1 MGVIF
6 PCMCVLLGVLS
17 PCARAQVSSS
27 DWTELES
34 RTDEGSD
41 RLGSPY
47 LELPVFLHS
56 RVPLLDKAEFSP
68 ARASGLQGLQGLQ
81 GLPQRVRNVLVPS
94 TELSRRSSTES
105 GPSRLRVACNSKQM
119 RVKVSRETLDSVDA
133 VRLGTCGVSWSTQ
146 QHLFFLY
153 DLQQC
158 GTSTEI
164 INNRV
169 VYSNTLHYTPDETL
183 GAAGSPS
190 SFSIPIQC
198 HFNRFHYSYKV
209 GFVPRAKTQ
218 RLLKPIKAQGGIML
232 TPHDAQWNRLNP
244 SEGYVLGQPM
254 YFEAEAGS
262 VSEGERLFVQSCH
275 VTVNSSRLSSPR
287 VTIID
292 NYGCMIDSQSSA
304 GSRFMRSSR
313 RNAVRFSVDAFV
325 LRGKPSKVIEQH
337 QVVPAAAAGPL
348 SPSVFSNSICTCTV
362 SCPSAVRV
370 QQKRQSSAVTTR
382 GETGGRSSTVPMQF
396 APAATPHVS
405 LAPPLRPPEQSAVS
419 RGSWWWRSISEAE
432 KVLKSYW
439 TPRQQNLHLQH

>member
-325 LRGKPSKVIEQH
+325 LRGKPSKHLYMHCELSVSSESPTETAKFCSYNPRRNRWEELYGSNA
-337 QVVPAAAAGPL
+337 VCSCCNSTCLSGAPTAATG
-348 SPSVFSNSICTCTV
+348 TV
-362 SCPSAVRV
+362 SSEPRIMVV
-370 QQKRQSSAVTTR
+370 
-382 GETGGRSSTVPMQF
+382 EEYIGGREGVEILLDPKT
-396 APAATPHVS
+396 AE
-405 LAPPLRPPEQSAVS
+405 PPPTALRTKAEEP
-419 RGSWWWRSISEAE
+419 RRTFE
-432 KVLKSYW
+432 KVFGLD
-439 TPRQQNLHLQH
+439 R